1 MHKIFKFVN
10 AVSIVVLSMAGSAF
24 AQDTEGEAPSIVPVE
39 IYVCSYNEGKGSAD
53 LDKWSAKWNDWA
65 DSKMP
70 EAYSAWTLTPFYYGA
85 DQDFDFLWLGV
96 SPDAVT
102 LGRAYDNY
110 LSNSGDLQAQ
120 FEQMAACPAHS
131 NYATMN
137 IKKAP
142 DDRYGDSFVI
152 SFSDCKIAEG
162 KSFEDASPALQAWS
176 EYRSGHGSEA
186 GMWILWPAYGGGDA
200 EFDFKFVAS
209 HPNYASLGA
218 DYDQYARGGYAKA
231 EELFKDILECNESRA
246 YNATQRRDGMP
257 DE

>member
-1 MHKIFKFVN
+1 MKQLT
-10 AVSIVVLSMAGSAF
+10 ARRAF
-24 AQDTEGEAPSIVPVE
+24 AQNTEAEAPSIVPVE
-39 IYVCSYNEGKGSAD
+39 ICVCSYNEGKGPAD

-65 DSKMP
+65 DSTMP

-131 NYATMN
+131 NYATM
-137 IKKAP
+137 
-142 DDRYGDSFVI
+142 
-152 SFSDCKIAEG
+152 E
-162 KSFEDASPALQAWS
+162 
-176 EYRSGHGSEA
+176 
-186 GMWILWPAYGGGDA
+186 
-200 EFDFKFVAS
+200 
-209 HPNYASLGA
+209 
-218 DYDQYARGGYAKA
+218 KA